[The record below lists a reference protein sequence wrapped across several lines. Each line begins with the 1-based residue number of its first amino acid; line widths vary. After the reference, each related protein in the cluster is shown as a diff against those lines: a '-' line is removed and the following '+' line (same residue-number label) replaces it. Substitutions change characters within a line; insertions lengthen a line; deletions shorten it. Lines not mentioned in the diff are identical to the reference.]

1 MRAKLTQMVI
11 ESWNTR
17 GDAAVASGGQSANI
31 ASAMKN
37 NIDQLY
43 YPDAAAMA
51 VFLIIA
57 VLVPIVVILRIV
69 DVRAELAR

>member
-1 MRAKLTQMVI
+1 MGSIFVVTLVMGDFFVI
-11 ESWNTR
+11 R
-17 GDAAVASGGQSANI
+17 VMSGGQSANI

-51 VFLIIA
+51 VFLIAA
-57 VLVPIVVILRIV
+57 VLVPIVIILRIV